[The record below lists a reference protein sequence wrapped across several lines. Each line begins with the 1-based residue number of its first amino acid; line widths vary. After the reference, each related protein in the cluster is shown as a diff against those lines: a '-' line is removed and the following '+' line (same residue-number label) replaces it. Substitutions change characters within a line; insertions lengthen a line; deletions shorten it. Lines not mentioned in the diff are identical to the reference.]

1 MSFRLRRSDA
11 DRGAAAVEFALVL
24 IPLLLIVYGIID
36 FGRFYQAQSTFTQ
49 AARVGAREASL
60 NTTSTTVQSDTAN
73 AAQFA
78 GVAAGPSDVV
88 LSPSTECSTGNANV
102 TVTITGTFKFLLL
115 PFNSFTVQGK
125 ATAPC

>member
-1 MSFRLRRSDA
+1 MSLRRQRNRD

-60 NTTSTTVQSDTAN
+60 GTAVATVQSDATN
-73 AAQFA
+73 AASLA
-78 GVAAGPSDVV
+78 GVTVTSVTDPD
-88 LSPSTECSTGNANV
+88 TCSTSNGVNV
-102 TVTITGTFKFLLL
+102 TVTVNGTFKFLLL
-115 PFNSFTVQGK
+115 PFSSFNVQGK